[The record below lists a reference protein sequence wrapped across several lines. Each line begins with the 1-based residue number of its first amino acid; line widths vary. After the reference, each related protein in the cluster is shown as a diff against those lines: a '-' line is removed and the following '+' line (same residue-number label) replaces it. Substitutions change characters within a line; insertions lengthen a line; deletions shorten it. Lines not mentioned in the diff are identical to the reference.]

1 MEDIIIKYDIKHKS
15 RIKIFG
21 DKFVENNKG
30 KCKMKIGDKIFEITD
45 YYRIN
50 DSDKKKDYLTIKLI
64 IPDKLSDITFM
75 FHNCSSIVEIDNI
88 ENWDLSKIADIKDI
102 FFNCSSLLKLP
113 DISKWDTS
121 NIKIMRELFYNCSSL
136 LSLPDISKWNTS
148 NLTDIGFIF
157 VVVLLYHQYLIYQNG
172 ILLE

>member
-1 MEDIIIKYDIKHKS
+1 MKHRKMDRASASQEYIYGAGGVDTISYERANNGNKTLEDYYALPEYRRAELIDGVIYDMPSPSVTHQETLVNVLAQICNYIK
-15 RIKIFG
+15 
-21 DKFVENNKG
+21 NNKG

-50 DSDKKKDYLTIKLI
+50 DTDKKKDYLTIKLI

-102 FFNCSSLLKLP
+102 C
-113 DISKWDTS
+113 
-121 NIKIMRELFYNCSSL
+121 
-136 LSLPDISKWNTS
+136 
-148 NLTDIGFIF
+148 
-157 VVVLLYHQYLIYQNG
+157 LIIVHY
-172 ILLE
+172 